1 MHPTTRNRILAGSFM
16 LLGASALAA
25 EPFALIELFTS
36 EGCSSCPPADK
47 LASELVE
54 EAEGDGRNLFVLSY
68 HVDYWDRLGWKD
80 PYSSAEATARQSAY
94 AQQWRART
102 AYTPQMVVNG
112 AVGFVGSNR
121 GEADKEIDKA
131 LKRDA
136 PVEVVASVSGEGEDD
151 LRVQSQI
158 KVEVE
163 LLHRD
168 WDVIAALVERGLS
181 QKPTRGENMGK
192 SLVHDYVVRV
202 FDDAE
207 LTGDS
212 VSVDLRVP
220 KDVDRENA
228 SIIVYVQD
236 RRTLKIMGV
245 TRVGLPKNE

>member
-1 MHPTTRNRILAGSFM
+1 MTP
-16 LLGASALAA
+16 ALKAA

-112 AVGFVGSNR
+112 AVGFVGSNK
-121 GEADKEIDKA
+121 GEAEKEIDKA

-136 PVEVVASVSGEGEDD
+136 PVEVVASVSRAGADE
-151 LRVQSQI
+151 LRVQAEV
-158 KVEVE
+158 KVGVE

-168 WDVIAALVERGLS
+168 WDVIAALVERDLS
-181 QKPTRGENMGK
+181 QKPTRGENKGRTLK
-192 SLVHDYVVRV
+192 HDNVVRE
-202 FDDAE
+202 FDTVE
-207 LTGDS
+207 LSGDS
-212 VSVDLRVP
+212 VKIDLSVP
-220 KDVDRENA
+220 KDVQREHA
-228 SIIVYVQD
+228 SVIVYVQD
-236 RRTLKIMGV
+236 RHTLKILGV
-245 TRVGLPKNE
+245 TRVDLSKNE

>member
-1 MHPTTRNRILAGSFM
+1 M
-16 LLGASALAA
+16 LLSATAIAA

-47 LASELVE
+47 LASELVA
-54 EAEGDGRNLFVLSY
+54 EADDDGRNLFVLSY

-94 AQQWRART
+94 AIQWRARS

-112 AVGFVGSNR
+112 AVGFVGSNK
-121 GEADKEIDKA
+121 GEAEKEIAKA

-136 PVEVVASVSGEGEDD
+136 PVEVVASVSSEGTDD
-151 LRVQSQI
+151 LRVHAEI
-158 KVEVE
+158 EVEVE

-181 QKPTRGENMGK
+181 QKPKRGENKGK
-192 SLVHDYVVRV
+192 TLKHDNVVRV
-202 FDDAE
+202 FDDAQ

-212 VSVDLRVP
+212 VEFDLVVP
-220 KDVDRENA
+220 GDVDREQA
-228 SIIVYVQD
+228 SVIVYVQD
-236 RRTLKIMGV
+236 RRTLKILGV
-245 TRVGLPKNE
+245 TRVNLPKNE

>member
-1 MHPTTRNRILAGSFM
+1 M
-16 LLGASALAA
+16 LLSASALAA

-112 AVGFVGSNR
+112 AVGFVGSNK
-121 GEADKEIDKA
+121 GEAEKEIEKA

-136 PVEVVASVSGEGEDD
+136 PVEVAASVSNEGADD
-151 LRVQSQI
+151 LRVQAQI
-158 KVEVE
+158 KVGVE

-168 WDVIAALVERGLS
+168 WDVIAALVERGLE
-181 QKPTRGENMGK
+181 QKPKRGENKGRTLK
-192 SLVHDYVVRV
+192 HDNVVREFETV
-202 FDDAE
+202 A
-207 LTGDS
+207 LSGDS
-212 VSVDLRVP
+212 IKIDLEVP
-220 KDVDRENA
+220 SDVDRENA

-236 RRTLKIMGV
+236 KHTLKILGV
-245 TRVGLPKNE
+245 TRVELPKNE